1 MRWWKPFCALQI
13 LNLASP
19 PWRLEEENAEFF
31 KSYCVRVK
39 LNKQIQLFN
48 DLLEKQ
54 SELMNSSSPQS
65 GIHCMPVNNPPLGYP
80 ILQQPSISFISQY
93 PSYFVDRMPSCQAVH
108 RIPSPGNFN
117 PTQLCRRYS
126 TFHSYLFYQVG
137 ESFKFCINGI
147 LWPSSLHFISDGR
160 TWNGNTR
167 LNATNNLHVE
177 NVEGLQLVSDGQNGP
192 PKELQSLMQ
201 ISWNSSVSDIAAG
214 WQNLQDVGTPGNLFG
229 RHHFTF

>member
-1 MRWWKPFCALQI
+1 M
-13 LNLASP
+13 
-19 PWRLEEENAEFF
+19 
-31 KSYCVRVK
+31 
-39 LNKQIQLFN
+39 
-48 DLLEKQ
+48 
-54 SELMNSSSPQS
+54 
-65 GIHCMPVNNPPLGYP
+65 
-80 ILQQPSISFISQY
+80 
-93 PSYFVDRMPSCQAVH
+93 
-108 RIPSPGNFN
+108 
-117 PTQLCRRYS
+117 LCRRYS